1 MYMGQSRNMSG
12 NTGTTDRLVGLLV
25 SCLPDLYC
33 PDAGFTV
40 VKWLGQGCCSQP
52 IFNGGNDP
60 ACVHKIIVAD

>member
-1 MYMGQSRNMSG
+1 MSG

-40 VKWLGQGCCSQP
+40 VKWLGQGRCSQP
-52 IFNGGNDP
+52 IFNVADLINANGP
-60 ACVHKIIVAD
+60 ACAHMIIVAD